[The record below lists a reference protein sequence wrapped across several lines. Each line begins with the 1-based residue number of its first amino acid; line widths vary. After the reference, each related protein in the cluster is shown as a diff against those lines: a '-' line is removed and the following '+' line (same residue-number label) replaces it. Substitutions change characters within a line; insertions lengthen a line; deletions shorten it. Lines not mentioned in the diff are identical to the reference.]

1 MVLDTCFRFGTDKA
15 GLAFKSNFT
24 RAFLK
29 VYMTLGRIKSDDKTA
44 KPFSKFSEKGRL
56 SNKVLEKYRD
66 LELLPLVKRQLS
78 QGGYHEPDPD
88 NNVLWRKTTQPM
100 YRLAE
105 DGETEELIE
114 QGDFM
119 TLLRNSIFLKLGE

>member
-1 MVLDTCFRFGTDKA
+1 MLVFPNPDHPSYTKKYLRLKDCFMVLDTCFRFGTDKA

-78 QGGYHEPDPD
+78 
-88 NNVLWRKTTQPM
+88 
-100 YRLAE
+100 
-105 DGETEELIE
+105 
-114 QGDFM
+114 
-119 TLLRNSIFLKLGE
+119 